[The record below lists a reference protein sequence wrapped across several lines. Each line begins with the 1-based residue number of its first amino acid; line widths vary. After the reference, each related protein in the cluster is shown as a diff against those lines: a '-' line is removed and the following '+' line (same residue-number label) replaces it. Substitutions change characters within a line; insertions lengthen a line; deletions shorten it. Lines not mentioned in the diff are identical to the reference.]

1 MKRMSEVPI
10 TSTVVIEARDKLGL
24 DIEKAR
30 AFLFSKLKAPPTS
43 SIPVA
48 ASIAD
53 PLVTKTKGK
62 CGRPP
67 GSKNLKGPS
76 TKMPSLKVSSN
87 YSEIEDVCIAK
98 AFVAA
103 TTDPTKGTNQKSEDF
118 WGTVHD
124 NFYKF
129 MEKEDRT
136 RLEQQKRI
144 SKLLMDCFQRK
155 ISKDTTEF
163 NAFYIRSRKQQ
174 KSGWVDADYLNDAL
188 ASYENDKG
196 YPFAFAKCLP
206 ILWQLPKYS
215 WEGPL
220 AKAFVDDGADVAT
233 QAHSKVGSVQGSTLE
248 KPQGSKAAKRLKLVE
263 VWRESAE
270 EKRLLER
277 KETNKTLRVIGG
289 AQVGMNSTYHLQE
302 ESETRTR
309 LISFYL
315 RLGKEEEA
323 MRLMQEEEVLLEE
336 KKQARLARAE
346 ADRRAMAELQ
356 PCNVTNSGMDDDDV
370 NVPQDVVLGCGSP
383 NSDMSPSSDPIVTAE
398 L

>member
-1 MKRMSEVPI
+1 MRSLIRLSP
-10 TSTVVIEARDKLGL
+10 A
-24 DIEKAR
+24 
-30 AFLFSKLKAPPTS
+30 
-43 SIPVA
+43 VA

-62 CGRPP
+62 RGRPP

-144 SKLLMDCFQRK
+144 SKSLMDRFQRK
-155 ISKDTTEF
+155 ILKDTTEF
-163 NAFYIRSRKQQ
+163 NGFYIRSRKQQ

-188 ASYENDKG
+188 ASYEVEKG
-196 YPFAFAKCLP
+196 CPFAFALCLP

-220 AKAFVDDGADVAT
+220 AKAFIDDGADVAT

-263 VWRESAE
+263 VLQVFICKDA
-270 EKRLLER
+270 
-277 KETNKTLRVIGG
+277 THVI
-289 AQVGMNSTYHLQE
+289 
-302 ESETRTR
+302 
-309 LISFYL
+309 
-315 RLGKEEEA
+315 
-323 MRLMQEEEVLLEE
+323 
-336 KKQARLARAE
+336 
-346 ADRRAMAELQ
+346 
-356 PCNVTNSGMDDDDV
+356 
-370 NVPQDVVLGCGSP
+370 
-383 NSDMSPSSDPIVTAE
+383 
-398 L
+398 